1 LAKIKKLVYTV
12 GTSNLHIRND
22 KEMAHINLINLKQ
35 DKFQDIQD
43 FQDHY
48 VTKRKVCD
56 ELDLNFGR
64 CKMT

>member
-1 LAKIKKLVYTV
+1 
-12 GTSNLHIRND
+12 
-22 KEMAHINLINLKQ
+22 MAHINLINLKQ